1 MLETM
6 SCETLLMTPEGGRNP
21 LFVPGETVET
31 FPADASMEERARRIA
46 DALDRRE
53 ESLRIRRRGRQV
65 MERCCNE
72 ASVLDA
78 HLRFVLAAFARTRQ
92 A

>member
-6 SCETLLMTPEGGRNP
+6 SCETLLMMPEGGRNP
-21 LFVPGETVET
+21 LLVPGETVET

-46 DALDRRE
+46 GALDRRE
-53 ESLRIRRRGRQV
+53 EGIRRRGRRV

-78 HLRFVLAAFARTRQ
+78 HLRFVLAAFERTRQ